1 MRVFKVLLINILT
14 FLFFQVNAADR
25 VNILLIISDDHGTD
39 AMGCYGNPVIATPA
53 LDRLAADGIRFSN
66 AFCTSASCSASRS
79 VIMTGRFNH
88 ATAHY
93 GHAHGYNH
101 FSTYDNEKSL
111 VYYLAE
117 AGYRTG
123 RMGKYHLAPESVYQF
138 EHILRA
144 NARNPVEMADNC
156 ASFIEGSGNEP
167 FFLYYCTTD
176 PHRGGGTLDIP
187 YKPNA
192 FGNRSKGYPG
202 ITKVEYSPDQV
213 LVPDFLPDTPEC
225 RAELAQYYQSVNR
238 VDQGVAKLVE
248 ILKETGKYDNT
259 LIIYISDNGIAFPG
273 AKTTL
278 YDPGMKLPCV
288 IKQPGQKKA
297 GKVTDHLV
305 SWVDLTPTILDYVGA
320 FPEENRFH
328 GRSFRGTLEDPLRDG
343 PDQVYASHTFHE
355 ITMYY
360 PMRVIRTHKWKF
372 IFNIAWPL
380 EYPSASDLWASS
392 TWQSAYQNGRDAMYG
407 QRSIEAYLKRSQFE
421 LYDIVNDPGEA
432 KNLAYEH
439 KYWEIVEDLKDQLKK
454 FMADT
459 DDPWKL
465 KWDYE

>member
-1 MRVFKVLLINILT
+1 MRIVKILLISALSVLLL
-14 FLFFQVNAADR
+14 QVKAADQ

-39 AMGCYGNPVIATPA
+39 AMGCYGNPVISTPA
-53 LDRLAADGIRFSN
+53 LDQLAEDGIRFSN

-101 FSTYDNEKSL
+101 FSTYDKEKSL
-111 VYYLAE
+111 VYYLE
-117 AGYRTG
+117 ESGYRTG

-138 EHILRA
+138 EHILRG
-144 NARNPVEMADNC
+144 NARNPVDMADNC
-156 ASFIEGSGNEP
+156 ASFIEGSGDEP
-167 FFLYYCTTD
+167 FFLLYCTVD
-176 PHRGGGTLDIP
+176 PHRSGETVDIP

-192 FGNRSKGYPG
+192 FGNRDQGYPG
-202 ITKVEYSPDQV
+202 ISKVEYGPDQV

-225 RAELAQYYQSVNR
+225 RAELAQYYQSVTR
-238 VDQGVAKLVE
+238 VDQGVGKLIE

-259 LIIYISDNGIAFPG
+259 LILYISDNGIAFPG

-278 YDPGMKLPCV
+278 YDPGMKLPCI

-297 GKVTDHLV
+297 GKVTDHLI

-320 FPEENRFH
+320 FPQENRFH
-328 GRSFRGTLEDPLRDG
+328 GLSFRGTLENPLGKG
-343 PDQVYASHTFHE
+343 PEQVYASHTFHE

-380 EYPSASDLWASS
+380 EYPSASDLWASP
-392 TWQSAYQNGRDAMYG
+392 TWQSAYKNGREALYG
-407 QRSIEAYLKRSQFE
+407 QRSIEAYLKRPQFE
-421 LYDIVNDPGEA
+421 LYDIVNDPGEI
-432 KNLAYEH
+432 KNLAYEQ
-439 KYWEIVEDLKDQLKK
+439 KYWEIVEGLKEQLQK

-465 KWDYE
+465 KWNYE